1 MRGHAEEDTMERAKG
16 ETETTQQVY
25 IGHHSSLFTEFKVRI
40 QDFSITCARNKE
52 LS

>member
-1 MRGHAEEDTMERAKG
+1 MERAEG

-25 IGHHSSLFTEFKVRI
+25 ISHLSSLFTEFKVRI
-40 QDFSITCARNKE
+40 QDSNITCARNKE